1 MRRQGEDSCV
11 SGLAPVMKLRTFRLS
26 LPKWPDSVIALC
38 YPISTKDT
46 LSKVWMSISSAA
58 AAAVSVLKLNQWEVK
73 RDICK
78 KSGVTCTLGA

>member
-11 SGLAPVMKLRTFRLS
+11 FGLAPVMKLRTFSLS

-38 YPISTKDT
+38 YPISMKDT
-46 LSKVWMSISSAA
+46 LPKVWMSISSAA

-73 RDICK
+73 WDICK
-78 KSGVTCTLGA
+78 KSGVTCSPGA

>member
-11 SGLAPVMKLRTFRLS
+11 SGLAPVMKLRTFSLS

-46 LSKVWMSISSAA
+46 LPKVWMSISAA
-58 AAAVSVLKLNQWEVK
+58 AAAVSVLKLAQWEVSGTSV
-73 RDICK
+73 
-78 KSGVTCTLGA
+78 KSQV